1 MRADALPGDIAASP
15 ASTRVRATRTKA
27 ARGTPL
33 LAHIVL
39 GLMAALCLFPLIYVV
54 TTAFTPNELVL
65 TKAFRL
71 WPDEPTL
78 ENFRVA
84 FTRYPVAAW
93 IWNSVVI
100 ASAVAVGKLLI
111 AVPAGFAFSHMRFK
125 GRDTLFWL
133 IVATMTFPTI
143 IGIVPL
149 YVGVSLVG
157 WYDTLAAVIVPSIAY
172 IGFYVFFM
180 RQAFRTLPAEMFEAA
195 RLDRAGPFK
204 QLVEIAIPNVL
215 PAIASLGVI
224 SFLGAWNIYLW
235 SLLVLDSPEK
245 RTLAIGLKS
254 FVVIDDFEP
263 LWGPMMVV
271 ALLSM
276 LPVMLLF
283 LVAQR
288 FVMAAFTGRVG
299 E

>member
-1 MRADALPGDIAASP
+1 MRASSA
-15 ASTRVRATRTKA
+15 RAT
-27 ARGTPL
+27 PW
-33 LAHIVL
+33 LAHTVL
-39 GLMAALCLFPLIYVV
+39 GLMAVLCVFPLVYVV

-71 WPDEPTL
+71 WPDEPTFD
-78 ENFRVA
+78 NFRVA
-84 FTRYPVAAW
+84 FTRYPVASW

-100 ASAVAVGKLLI
+100 ATLVALGKLLI
-111 AVPAGFAFSHMRFK
+111 AVPAGFAFSHMRFA
-125 GRDTLFWL
+125 GRDTLFWV

-149 YVGVSLVG
+149 YVGISLVG
-157 WYDTLAAVIVPSIAY
+157 WYDTLAGVIVPSIAY

-180 RQAFRTLPAEMFEAA
+180 RQAFRSLPSEMFEAA
-195 RLDRAGPFK
+195 RLDRAGPFR
-204 QLVEIAIPNVL
+204 QLVQIAIPNVL

-288 FVMAAFTGRVG
+288 FVMAAFTGHVG

>member
-1 MRADALPGDIAASP
+1 MKASARLAPSLVSHLVLALMAVLS
-15 ASTRVRATRTKA
+15 VF
-27 ARGTPL
+27 PL
-33 LAHIVL
+33 LWI
-39 GLMAALCLFPLIYVV
+39 V

-71 WPDEPTL
+71 LPESPTL

-84 FTRYPVAAW
+84 FARFPVAAW
-93 IWNSVVI
+93 IWNSIVV
-100 ASAVAVGKLLI
+100 AGLVAGGKLAI
-111 AVPAGFAFSHMRFK
+111 AVPAGFAFAHMRFA
-125 GRDTLFWL
+125 GRETLFWV
-133 IVATMTFPTI
+133 IVATLTFPTI

-149 YVGVSLVG
+149 YVGISMIG
-157 WYDTLAAVIVPSIAY
+157 WYDTLAGVIVPSIAY

-180 RQAFRTLPAEMFEAA
+180 RQAFRSLPAEMFEAA
-195 RLDRAGPFK
+195 RLDKAGPVK
-204 QLVEIAIPNVL
+204 QLAEIAIPNVL

-245 RTLAIGLKS
+245 RTLPIGLKA
-254 FVVIDDFEP
+254 FVIIDDYEP

-283 LVAQR
+283 MVAQR